1 MPDNITRLFLFITS
15 TQGYYLFTKSKKNRT
30 IIQLCIK
37 QEIFLIM
44 KMMIASTNISDKKIS
59 FALESRVQ
67 KIYYFI

>member
-15 TQGYYLFTKSKKNRT
+15 TQGYYLFKQSITIDWVMYWKKS
-30 IIQLCIK
+30 
-37 QEIFLIM
+37 FSIM
-44 KMMIASTNISDKKIS
+44 KMMIGSTNISDKKIS